1 MNKNAQAL
9 GRLGR
14 GKSKRYS
21 DVERK
26 RRSELMRQL
35 NAQRMA
41 SKYDKRMSNTVPVSQ
56 NNATKTVKQ

>member
-26 RRSELMRQL
+26 RRSELMRRL
-35 NAQRMA
+35 NAERLA
-41 SKYDKRMSNTVPVSQ
+41 SKCDKRMSELNPVSQ
-56 NNATKTVKQ
+56 NSAMKTVKQ